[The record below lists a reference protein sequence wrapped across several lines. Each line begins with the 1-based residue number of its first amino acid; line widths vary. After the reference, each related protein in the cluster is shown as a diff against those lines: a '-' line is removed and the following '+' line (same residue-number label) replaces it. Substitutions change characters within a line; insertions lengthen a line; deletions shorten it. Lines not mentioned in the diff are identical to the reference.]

1 MTRKFFFFS
10 EMGYNAYPTEVA
22 EQYGYTALMFPNS
35 VFDANKA
42 RDLWQMFLR
51 EHEFASAMGF
61 DGSVCNEHHN
71 NVLSMQES
79 VNISAAVLTQ
89 RIKGTIAL
97 IGNPLPIHDN
107 PVRVAEE
114 IAMLDL
120 ISGGRIISGFVR
132 GTGIEQLS
140 ANANPVYNRERF
152 EEAFELIKKTWT
164 VPGPFRWE
172 GKHYHLRVVNPWQL
186 PLQKPHPP
194 IWAAGILSPETI
206 RWAARQRITYLVL
219 GSALD
224 ATASCREIYH
234 EVAKQDGWT
243 PTSNHLGYL
252 LHTCVMDTDE
262 EAFEVGRHHYGMSTG
277 IGQGGVST
285 ATSALTHGTGS
296 AGSTTGGPHP
306 EWFSPPG
313 YMSKQAK
320 TGAMAK
326 ERQASQASY
335 EAANRAG
342 LVVTGSPKTVIQKF
356 KHIIDRTDPGYITF
370 WAREGKKPHEATMRG
385 IELLGGE
392 VIPALRQ
399 YQSALMTGN
408 EITPWP
414 Q

>member
-1 MTRKFFFFS
+1 
-10 EMGYNAYPTEVA
+10 
-22 EQYGYTALMFPNS
+22 
-35 VFDANKA
+35 
-42 RDLWQMFLR
+42 MFLR
-51 EHEFASAMGF
+51 EHEFASEMGF

-140 ANANPVYNRERF
+140 TNANPVYNRERF

-206 RWAARQRITYLVL
+206 RWAAKQRITYLVL

-234 EVAKQDGWT
+234 EVAKHDGWT

-277 IGQGGVST
+277 IGRGGVS
-285 ATSALTHGTGS
+285 TSALTHGTGS
-296 AGSTTGGPHP
+296 AGTTTGGSHP
-306 EWFSPPG
+306 EWFSPRLHVKAGQDRRNGEGATGVPG
-313 YMSKQAK
+313 QLRS
-320 TGAMAK
+320 
-326 ERQASQASY
+326 RQSC
-335 EAANRAG
+335 RAG
-342 LVVTGSPKTVIQKF
+342 
-356 KHIIDRTDPGYITF
+356 GYREPENGYTEVQAHHRPHRSRIHHVLG
-370 WAREGKKPHEATMRG
+370 ARRQEA
-385 IELLGGE
+385 
-392 VIPALRQ
+392 P
-399 YQSALMTGN
+399 
-408 EITPWP
+408 
-414 Q
+414 